1 MRKLISSDETTKAKV
16 QHGDPC
22 SDCPLRRNSLNG
34 WLGDTG
40 TPEEWAA
47 ALHSDSPMNCHVL
60 KGAQCAGAAIYR
72 GNVCKSPRDKTILVL
87 PSDRKTVFSGP
98 GEFVAHHKKAP
109 LVKE

>member
-1 MRKLISSDETTKAKV
+1 MRKLISSDEATEAKV

-98 GEFVAHHKKAP
+98 GEFVAHHKKAS